1 MLPFIF
7 YFSIEQAKFNDLY
20 IEDVLK
26 RVLDNEILNKAQEE
40 IDIYYLFDFIYDLY
54 FENRDQIKKNK
65 NF

>member
-7 YFSIEQAKFNDLY
+7 YFSIKQAKFNDVY

-54 FENRDQIKKNK
+54 FEHRDQIKKNK
-65 NF
+65 DF